1 MYAKVFV
8 EELNKKFA
16 GEVEYTVVP
25 GKVYDK
31 IVSRTLRGTQ
41 RSVHAFVVKETGDLV
56 KAASWKAPQKSI
68 THPSGLAIRYNISTP
83 ESVDSVVELADMFG
97 GYLYAN

>member
-16 GEVEYTVVP
+16 GEVEYSVIP

-31 IVSRTLRGTQ
+31 IISQSSIGTQ
-41 RSVHAFVVKETGDLV
+41 RSVHAFVVKATGDLV

-68 THPSGLAIRYNISTP
+68 THPSGLAVRYNISTA
-83 ESVDSVVELADMFG
+83 EGLGKTIEASDRFG
-97 GYLYAN
+97 GYLYVN

>member
-1 MYAKVFV
+1 MYAKMFA
-8 EELNKKFA
+8 EKMSRKFA
-16 GEVEYTVVP
+16 GHVEYTVVS

-31 IVSRTLRGTQ
+31 IISRSLIGTQ

-68 THPSGLAIRYNISTP
+68 THPSGLAIRYNIATP
-83 ESVDSVVELADMFG
+83 ESADSVVELADMFG
-97 GYLYAN
+97 GYLYVN